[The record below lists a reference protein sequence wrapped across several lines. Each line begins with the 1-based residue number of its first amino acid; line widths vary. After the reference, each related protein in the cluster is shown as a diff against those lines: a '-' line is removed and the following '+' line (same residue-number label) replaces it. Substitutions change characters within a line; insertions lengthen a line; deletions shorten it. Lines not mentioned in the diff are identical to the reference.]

1 MYPTRVVSD
10 QSQVSSEGP
19 WVKLL
24 ENGEDLSETAGP
36 VANGESSRFQNQMS
50 SNEKFGESCEQLSP
64 EDSED
69 NENEYSGL
77 GIVKDE
83 DKNLTDLIPPTA
95 DAVSDTVNVKYHF
108 HIHYN
113 LLCFFLVVLLGF
125 KVKL

>member
-19 WVKLL
+19 WEKLL
-24 ENGEDLSETAGP
+24 ENGEDLGATAGP
-36 VANGESSRFQNQMS
+36 VVNGESSTFHNQMS
-50 SNEKFGESCEQLSP
+50 SNEKFGESYEQLSP

-69 NENEYSGL
+69 NENEYSGI

-95 DAVSDTVNVKYHF
+95 DAVSDTANVKHHF
-108 HIHYN
+108 YIQYN
-113 LLCFFLVVLLGF
+113 LLCIFLVILLGF